1 MKQLF
6 ATAAIALALALAGCG
21 SMDHKATSGLTSNKS
36 VDINAAP
43 SAVWNIVKD
52 FDGLNKWH
60 PAFSADVLQKGT
72 NGQVGAVRAITLKD
86 GPTFT
91 EELTAYND
99 AKMMYSYKI
108 IESPLPIDQYK
119 STMTVTPKGN
129 GTMLTWVGNF
139 ITKAGSG
146 KTDAETL
153 GLIDGAYQAG
163 LDNVKKMAE
172 GK

>member
-1 MKQLF
+1 MKQFF
-6 ATAAIALALALAGCG
+6 ATAFIALSLAGCS
-21 SMDHKATSGLTSNKS
+21 SMEHKAAPGLTTNKS
-36 VDINAAP
+36 VEINAAP

-60 PAFSADVLQKGT
+60 PAFSKDVITKGG
-72 NGQVGAVRAITLKD
+72 NGQVGSVRAVTLKD

-91 EELTAYND
+91 EEMTAYDD
-99 AKMMYSYKI
+99 AKMMFSYKI
-108 IESPLPIDQYK
+108 IESSLPIDKYT
-119 STMTVTPKGN
+119 STMTVAANGN
-129 GTMLTWVGNF
+129 GSVLTWLGNY

-146 KTDAETL
+146 KTDADSQ

-163 LDNVKKMAE
+163 IDNVKKMAE

>member
-6 ATAAIALALALAGCG
+6 ATAFVALALAGCS
-21 SMDHKATSGLTSNKS
+21 SMEHKSMAGLTSNKS
-36 VDINAAP
+36 VEINAAP
-43 SAVWNIVKD
+43 AAVWNIVKG

-60 PAFSADVLQKGT
+60 PAFSGDVLKSGA

-108 IESPLPIDQYK
+108 IESPLPLDKYT

-129 GTMLTWVGNF
+129 GSVLTWVGNY

-146 KTDAETL
+146 KTDADSQ

>member
-6 ATAAIALALALAGCG
+6 ATAVIAFALAGCG
-21 SMDHKATSGLTSNKS
+21 SMDHKAASGLMSNKS
-36 VDINAAP
+36 VEINAAP

-60 PAFSADVLQKGT
+60 PAFSKDVITKGN
-72 NGQVGAVRAITLKD
+72 NGQVGSVRSLTLKD

-108 IESPLPIDQYK
+108 VESPLPVDQYK
-119 STMTVTPKGN
+119 STMTVAPKGN
-129 GTMLTWVGNF
+129 GSVVTWVGNF

-146 KTDAETL
+146 KTDADAQ

>member
-6 ATAAIALALALAGCG
+6 ATAFIALSLAGCS
-21 SMDHKATSGLTSNKS
+21 SMEHKAMSGLTTNKS
-36 VDINAAP
+36 VEINAAP
-43 SAVWNIVKD
+43 AAVWNIVKD

-60 PAFSADVLQKGT
+60 PAFSKDVLTKGA
-72 NGQVGAVRAITLKD
+72 NGQVGAARAITLKD

-108 IESPLPIDQYK
+108 IESPLPIDKYT
-119 STMTVTPKGN
+119 STMTVTAKGN
-129 GTMLTWVGNF
+129 GSVITWVGNY

-146 KTDAETL
+146 KTDADSQ

>member
-6 ATAAIALALALAGCG
+6 ATAVIAFALAGCG
-21 SMDHKATSGLTSNKS
+21 SMDHKAASGLTTNKS
-36 VDINAAP
+36 VEINAAP
-43 SAVWNIVKD
+43 SAVWNIVKG

-60 PAFSADVLQKGT
+60 PAFSGDVLKSGA

-91 EELTAYND
+91 EELTAYDD

-108 IESPLPIDQYK
+108 IESPLPVDQYK
-119 STMTVTPKGN
+119 STVTVTPKGT
-129 GTMLTWVGNF
+129 GSVLTWFGSY

-146 KTDAETL
+146 KTDADSQ

-163 LDNVKKMAE
+163 IDNVKKMAE

>member
-6 ATAAIALALALAGCG
+6 ATAVIALSLAGCS
-21 SMDHKATSGLTSNKS
+21 SMEHKAAPGLTTNKS
-36 VDINAAP
+36 VEINAAP

-60 PAFSADVLQKGT
+60 PAFSKDVITKGA
-72 NGQVGAVRAITLKD
+72 NGQVGSVRSLTLKD

-108 IESPLPIDQYK
+108 VESPLPVDQYK

-129 GTMLTWVGNF
+129 GSVLNWVGNF

-146 KTDAETL
+146 KTDADAQ

>member
-6 ATAAIALALALAGCG
+6 ATAFIALSLAGCS
-21 SMDHKATSGLTSNKS
+21 SMDHKAMSGLTSNKS
-36 VDINAAP
+36 VEINAAP
-43 SAVWNIVKD
+43 AAVWNIVKD
-52 FDGLNKWH
+52 FDALNKWH
-60 PAFSADVLQKGT
+60 PAFSGDVLTKGA
-72 NGQVGAVRAITLKD
+72 NGQVGSVRSLTLKD

-99 AKMMYSYKI
+99 AKMMFSYKI
-108 IESPLPIDQYK
+108 IESPLPVDKYT

-129 GTMLTWVGNF
+129 GSVITWVGNY

-146 KTDAETL
+146 KTDADSQ

>member
-6 ATAAIALALALAGCG
+6 ATAFIAPALTSCA
-21 SMDHKATSGLTSNKS
+21 SMEKHAAHGLTSNKS
-36 VDINAAP
+36 IEVNAP
-43 SAVWNIVKD
+43 PTAVWNIVKD

-60 PAFSADVLQKGT
+60 PAFSNDVLQKGA

-99 AKMMYSYKI
+99 ANRTYSYKI
-108 IESPLPIDQYK
+108 VESPLPIDQYQ
-119 STMTVTPKGN
+119 STMTVQPKGN
-129 GTMLTWVGNF
+129 GSLVKWSGNF

-146 KTDAETL
+146 KTDADAQ

-163 LDNVKKMAE
+163 LDNIKKMAE
-172 GK
+172 GM

>member
-6 ATAAIALALALAGCG
+6 ATAFIALALAGCG
-21 SMDHKATSGLTSNKS
+21 SMDHKAASGLTSNKS
-36 VDINAAP
+36 VEISAAP
-43 SAVWNIVKD
+43 SAVWNIVKG

-60 PAFSADVLQKGT
+60 PAFSGDVLTKGA
-72 NGQVGAVRAITLKD
+72 NGQVGSVRALTLKD

-108 IESPLPIDQYK
+108 VESPLPVDKYT
-119 STMTVTPKGN
+119 STMTVAAKGN
-129 GTMLTWVGNF
+129 GSVVTWVGNF

-146 KTDAETL
+146 KTDADSQ

>member
-1 MKQLF
+1 M
-6 ATAAIALALALAGCG
+6 
-21 SMDHKATSGLTSNKS
+21 
-36 VDINAAP
+36 
-43 SAVWNIVKD
+43 KD
-52 FDGLNKWH
+52 FDGLYKWH
-60 PAFSADVLQKGT
+60 PAFSKDVITKGA
-72 NGQVGAVRAITLKD
+72 NGQVGSVRSLTLKD

-108 IESPLPIDQYK
+108 VESPLPVDKYT
-119 STMTVTPKGN
+119 STMTVAAKGN
-129 GTMLTWVGNF
+129 GSVVTWVGNF

-146 KTDAETL
+146 KTDADSQ

-163 LDNVKKMAE
+163 LDNVKKIAE

>member
-6 ATAAIALALALAGCG
+6 ATAFIALSLAGCS
-21 SMDHKATSGLTSNKS
+21 SMEHKAMSGLTSNKS
-36 VDINAAP
+36 VEINAAP
-43 SAVWNIVKD
+43 SAVWNIVKG

-60 PAFSADVLQKGT
+60 PAFSGDVLTKGA
-72 NGQVGAVRAITLKD
+72 NGQVGSVRSLTLKD

-99 AKMMYSYKI
+99 AKMMFSYKI
-108 IESPLPIDQYK
+108 IESPLPVDQYK
-119 STMTVTPKGN
+119 STLTVAPKGT
-129 GTMLTWVGNF
+129 GSVITWVGNY

-146 KTDAETL
+146 KTDADAQ

>member
-1 MKQLF
+1 MKQFF
-6 ATAAIALALALAGCG
+6 ATAFIALSLAGCS
-21 SMDHKATSGLTSNKS
+21 SMEHKAAPGLTTNKS
-36 VDINAAP
+36 VEINAAP

-60 PAFSADVLQKGT
+60 PAFSKDVITKGA
-72 NGQVGAVRAITLKD
+72 NGQVASVRAVTLKD

-91 EELTAYND
+91 EKLTAYND
-99 AKMMYSYKI
+99 AKMMFSYKI

-119 STMTVTPKGN
+119 STMTVTPKGT
-129 GTMLTWVGNF
+129 GSVLTWLGNY

-146 KTDAETL
+146 KTDADSQ
-153 GLIDGAYQAG
+153 GLADGFYQAG

>member
-6 ATAAIALALALAGCG
+6 ATAFIALSLAGCS
-21 SMDHKATSGLTSNKS
+21 SMEHKAASGLTSNKS
-36 VDINAAP
+36 VEINAAP

-52 FDGLNKWH
+52 FDALNKWH
-60 PAFSADVLQKGT
+60 PAFSGDVLTKGA
-72 NGQVGAVRAITLKD
+72 NGQVGSVRSLTLKD

-99 AKMMYSYKI
+99 AKMMFSYKI
-108 IESPLPIDQYK
+108 IESPLPVDQYK
-119 STMTVTPKGN
+119 STLTVTPKGN
-129 GTMLTWVGNF
+129 GSVITWVGNY

-146 KTDAETL
+146 KTDADAQ

>member
-6 ATAAIALALALAGCG
+6 TTAFVAFALVGCG
-21 SMDHKATSGLTSNKS
+21 SMHHKAASGLTSNKS
-36 VDINAAP
+36 IEINAAP

-60 PAFSADVLQKGT
+60 PAFSGDVLTKGA
-72 NGQVGAVRAITLKD
+72 NGQVGSARALTLKD

-91 EELTAYND
+91 EELTAYSD

-108 IESPLPIDQYK
+108 LVSPLPVDQYT

-129 GTMLTWVGNF
+129 GSVLNWVGNF

-146 KTDAETL
+146 KTDADSQ